1 MVAPVENL
9 APASPQ
15 APCPPAKSVVAKKH
29 PARRIPASL
38 HFMQGYACALN
49 HVADALAECD
59 SLTPDQVHLRCSLYD
74 FLNKLRPDEDSL
86 KLKPTNR
93 QLADKYTVSPRTVTN
108 WRKEGCP
115 FEDGQPHVLNWA
127 TKQRLLPRRFKVK
140 FAQHLQKRRKK
151 EEQRKNCDTLE
162 ATQHALRQLEIS
174 GKMLGIL

>member
-1 MVAPVENL
+1 
-9 APASPQ
+9 
-15 APCPPAKSVVAKKH
+15 
-29 PARRIPASL
+29 
-38 HFMQGYACALN
+38 MQGYACALN
-49 HVADALAECD
+49 HIEDLLDDLED
-59 SLTPDQVHLRCSLYD
+59 EHLTLDQVRL
-74 FLNKLRPDEDSL
+74 LNWIRGYVNEITPGEDSL

-115 FEDGQPHVLNWA
+115 LEDGQPHVLNWA
-127 TKQRLLPRRFKVK
+127 TEQPLLPRRFKVK
-140 FAQHLQKRRKK
+140 FAQHLQKRREK